1 MDWLNPA
8 STTGWATALV
18 WFAMGILLT
27 HLFWWRR
34 ADRLRQR
41 MQQFEEHRARIK
53 RRQREIGIQLDEL
66 SEREAI
72 YLKLEENLKCQ
83 AEQLQ
88 PQVKQIRSWLEEIV
102 RREKALALREASQG
116 ESVGGESGK

>member
-1 MDWLNPA
+1 
-8 STTGWATALV
+8 
-18 WFAMGILLT
+18 
-27 HLFWWRR
+27 
-34 ADRLRQR
+34 

-66 SEREAI
+66 SEREAV
-72 YLKLEENLKCQ
+72 YLKLEENLKCR

-88 PQVKQIRSWLEEIV
+88 PQVKQIRSWLDEII

-116 ESVGGESGK
+116 GSEGRESGK

>member
-1 MDWLNPA
+1 
-8 STTGWATALV
+8 
-18 WFAMGILLT
+18 
-27 HLFWWRR
+27 
-34 ADRLRQR
+34 